1 MRFGCVTTRG
11 RRVTIGYGD
20 RVEDEMREAVI
31 ERLEKAL
38 AGGFPLIYARCDEEA
53 RLVSFL
59 APLAARHCDRN
70 DALVEWSVTRGFVCR
85 GQVLEA
91 ERDPLAALDYVV
103 THGAGRFFLFKDLPL
118 LFDSR
123 AELVRGLRD
132 LYDALLDSDCH
143 VFLSSTLVTLPD
155 ALAHQ
160 VFMVELGSPDEAE
173 LQQTVLRLGAELGV
187 SERLS
192 DDWVSQVVPSLKGL
206 TLGETGHLM
215 RRLVAEDRLEL
226 DVALSEIHEEKAAAL
241 MREACLKFYPGSI
254 DIDQVGGLEN
264 LKQWVT
270 SRRAFFTRAGLTS
283 GVPLPAGVLFMGVS
297 GCGKS
302 MAAKV
307 IAGAWKLP
315 LVRLDMNLVLSG
327 AYGSPEYAFDHA
339 LRVAEHMAPLVLWI
353 DEMENSFGYDTDTR
367 GGNNPNIF
375 SSFLTWMQEKPA
387 GVFVVATAN
396 RIEKLPAEVIRKGRF
411 DQLFFLDLPTDE
423 ERKRILE
430 IHLKRVG
437 VAPTGFDLGALSAV
451 TRAWSGAEIEQAVR
465 AAVVK
470 AWETGAAV
478 TDRDVMWAA
487 SRMVPLS
494 RTMEEQ
500 IKRLRAWSQERATP
514 ASAKPAS

>member
-1 MRFGCVTTRG
+1 
-11 RRVTIGYGD
+11 
-20 RVEDEMREAVI
+20 MREDVVR
-31 ERLEKAL
+31 RLEKAL
-38 AGGFPLIYARCDEEA
+38 AGGFPLIYVRCDEEA
-53 RLVSFL
+53 RLL
-59 APLAARHCDRN
+59 ALLESLAAEHHASGDG
-70 DALVEWSVTRGFVCR
+70 LVEWSVTRGFVCR
-85 GQVLEA
+85 GQVLNVV
-91 ERDPLAALDYVV
+91 RDPVAALDYVIAQG
-103 THGAGRFFLFKDLPL
+103 HGRFFLFKDLPL
-118 LFDSR
+118 LFERHPD
-123 AELVRGLRD
+123 LVRGLRD
-132 LYDALLDSDCH
+132 LYDALLGSACH
-143 VFLSSTLVTLPD
+143 VFLSCSRIQLPD

-160 VFMVELGSPDEAE
+160 MFMVELGSPDEAE
-173 LQQTVLRLGAELGV
+173 LQDEVLRLGSELGV
-187 SERLS
+187 AQRLT
-192 DDWVSQVVPSLKGL
+192 DDWIARVVPSLKGL
-206 TLGETGHLM
+206 TLGETGHLL
-215 RRLVAEDRLEL
+215 RRLVVEDRLEL
-226 DVALSEIHEEKAAAL
+226 EVALGEIHEEKAAAL
-241 MREACLKFYPGSI
+241 MREACLKFYPDSI
-254 DIDQVGGLEN
+254 DIEQVGGLEN
-264 LKQWVT
+264 LKQWVN
-270 SRRAFFTRAGLTS
+270 SRRAFFTRSGLAS

-339 LRVAEHMAPLVLWI
+339 LRVVEHMAPLVLWI

-423 ERKRILE
+423 ERKRIFE
-430 IHLKRVG
+430 IHLHRVG
-437 VAPTGFDLGALSAV
+437 AEPAGFDLGALAAV

-465 AAVVK
+465 AAVVR
-470 AWETGAAV
+470 AWETGKPV